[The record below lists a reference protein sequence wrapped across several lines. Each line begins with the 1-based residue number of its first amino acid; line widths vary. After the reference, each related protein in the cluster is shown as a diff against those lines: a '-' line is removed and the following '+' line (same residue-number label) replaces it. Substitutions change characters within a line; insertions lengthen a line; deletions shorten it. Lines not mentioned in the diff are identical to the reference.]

1 MPSITVRSPYLRET
15 GPVVR
20 IWISASEPSGGSAV
34 PPRSPERRSIE
45 VMALIDTGSG
55 RSIIQHD
62 VAEELGLNAVGSVQI
77 DTPSSTDMRVMEYW
91 VRFSFDPA
99 SSVQVK
105 VIEAPLQVRSVRAL
119 IGRDLLAGGRLVY
132 NGRHGEFTLEL

>member
-1 MPSITVRSPYLRET
+1 
-15 GPVVR
+15 
-20 IWISASEPSGGSAV
+20 
-34 PPRSPERRSIE
+34 
-45 VMALIDTGSG
+45 MALIDTGSG